1 MENSPKPN
9 SPLAPKTSE
18 IAAQPS
24 PGNPEVE
31 ARKRAVQQ
39 EKEKRLRDREQR
51 KRQKEQERKQRA
63 QARENAKAMRQDRQA
78 ASQQRGIDRS
88 AGAEQKRAEKSMAV
102 STRDA
107 MRKNKSKTDAGKRF
121 FSNRSSSNL
130 TVNSSTEI
138 NCIGDM
144 VGLNEDMYFK
154 VKIEGLPTMYVNS
167 ANREELRKDLVGLL
181 RNPSKAVG
189 DIKRV
194 TPQEV
199 KKRLRLR
206 SQGKEEEEMNEA
218 QIDKMKVVSKGFN
231 DRRGATLHNDQLVG
245 SGKASHKS
253 YVHKH
258 KDNKFYVV
266 DVPASPSRFKK
277 ESSVDEAKKTKPS
290 FSRAYTRDKRKE
302 QAELRRQHDQNV
314 KSELGIKEEVQLDE
328 EAQLDEDIRAML
340 INEGYSEEDIQYI
353 IDEGL
358 WDSIKGGVKS
368 AADKIKKTTS
378 NIRRKV
384 MNPNKD
390 SLLSKARTKLGLN
403 AKPKP
408 VVAKPKP
415 ATTVVSS
422 KPAPKPTYHNNN
434 RKDKIAKGSNTG
446 GVVNRSSKN
455 KSAHVPLSTVNK
467 PKPAA
472 PAPVATNKPTAT
484 SNISPG
490 ALAIAKK
497 YAKTEDV
504 MTSTSAD
511 SQVKLNPETGKYE
524 KKRMKRGQINA
535 QTATESVMSKL
546 KNHYMDES
554 KAYYAGL
561 SPSTT
566 EKRKAHFNKH
576 GKKADD
582 NNSAYKPA
590 PGDAAAET
598 KPSIH
603 TKKAAAMGMGPKNE
617 AGLWANIHAKR
628 KRGEKMRKKGAK
640 GAPTPEA
647 IRSAQKESYNI
658 NENKKGLENKAEKS
672 GMPLGVLKQV
682 YNRGMAAWKT
692 GHRPGTTPEQ
702 WGMARVNSFI
712 TKSSGTWGKADKDLA
727 AKVKK

>member
-1 MENSPKPN
+1 MTKA
-9 SPLAPKTSE
+9 LSE
-18 IAAQPS
+18 ILGFGQPTTPMTPAEKAEEIEQKKKKREELKKQQAATRERRQEELGKKREAEKKAKEERHDARIETR
-24 PGNPEVE
+24 GNRQVE
-31 ARKRAVQQ
+31 LAKQNANGAKIRARAAS
-39 EKEKRLRDREQR
+39 
-51 KRQKEQERKQRA
+51 KRQLVTGKGTTTASTKLNRA
-63 QARENAKAMRQDRQA
+63 RIKLATAKNASSYKAA
-78 ASQQRGIDRS
+78 ATS
-88 AGAEQKRAEKSMAV
+88 AKFH
-102 STRDA
+102 A
-107 MRKNKSKTDAGKRF
+107 MRKNINLQKSTM
-121 FSNRSSSNL
+121 NQ
-130 TVNSSTEI
+130 STEYDMSTVEI
-138 NCIGDM
+138 VSESCM

-266 DVPASPSRFKK
+266 DVPAPPSRFKK
-277 ESSVDEAKKTKPS
+277 ESFVTRSRISGEMDKASGRTQIDRKNDLAKAAAARQDSEKDLATFRKKNAKVLQSSIDEVTAGDVTA
-290 FSRAYTRDKRKE
+290 AY
-302 QAELRRQHDQNV
+302 Q
-314 KSELGIKEEVQLDE
+314 
-328 EAQLDEDIRAML
+328 RAMMHPQGSPERREAIGYYNSVKNRHKHNPIDVGEATADV
-340 INEGYSEEDIQYI
+340 IN
-353 IDEGL
+353 
-358 WDSIKGGVKS
+358 
-368 AADKIKKTTS
+368 
-378 NIRRKV
+378 
-384 MNPNKD
+384 
-390 SLLSKARTKLGLN
+390 
-403 AKPKP
+403 
-408 VVAKPKP
+408 
-415 ATTVVSS
+415 
-422 KPAPKPTYHNNN
+422 
-434 RKDKIAKGSNTG
+434 
-446 GVVNRSSKN
+446 
-455 KSAHVPLSTVNK
+455 
-467 PKPAA
+467 
-472 PAPVATNKPTAT
+472 
-484 SNISPG
+484 
-490 ALAIAKK
+490 
-497 YAKTEDV
+497 
-504 MTSTSAD
+504 
-511 SQVKLNPETGKYE
+511 
-524 KKRMKRGQINA
+524 
-535 QTATESVMSKL
+535 KL
-546 KNHYMDES
+546 KNYYMKES
-554 KAYYAGL
+554 SAYYTGL
-561 SPSTT
+561 SKSTADD
-566 EKRKAHFNKH
+566 RKAHFKKH

-582 NNSAYKPA
+582 DNSAYKPA
-590 PGDAAAET
+590 PGDATAKT

-628 KRGEKMRKKGAK
+628 ARGEKMRKKGAK

-647 IRSAQKESYNI
+647 IRSAQKNESYNI

-682 YNRGMAAWKT
+682 YNRGLAAWKT

>member
-1 MENSPKPN
+1 MTKA
-9 SPLAPKTSE
+9 LSE
-18 IAAQPS
+18 IFGFGQPATPMTPAEKAA
-24 PGNPEVE
+24 ERERKKKERE
-31 ARKRAVQQ
+31 AKKEQQAATREKRKEELDKKRAA
-39 EKEKRLRDREQR
+39 EKKAKEERHDARIEKRGNRQVELARQNASGAKIRAR
-51 KRQKEQERKQRA
+51 AASKRQLVTGKGTTTSSTKLNRA
-63 QARENAKAMRQDRQA
+63 RVELATAKNVSSYKKA
-78 ASQQRGIDRS
+78 ATS
-88 AGAEQKRAEKSMAV
+88 AKFH
-102 STRDA
+102 A
-107 MRKNKSKTDAGKRF
+107 MRKKINLQKSMM
-121 FSNRSSSNL
+121 NQ
-130 TVNSSTEI
+130 STEYDMSTVEI
-138 NCIGDM
+138 ISESCM

-194 TPQEV
+194 TPAEV

-206 SQGKEEEEMNEA
+206 SQGKEEEEMNESESDGYYMMTQAKKSAASAGEDYNDRSVADRHTAKVAKKMGYTHKDYTSGTYYKSRMPGSRRIESVEMNEA

-266 DVPASPSRFKK
+266 DIK
-277 ESSVDEAKKTKPS
+277 ESSVTRSRISGEMDKASGRTQIDRKNDLAKAAKARQDSEKDLATFRKKNAKVLQSSIDEVTAGDVTAAYQ
-290 FSRAYTRDKRKE
+290 RAMMHPQGSPERKE
-302 QAELRRQHDQNV
+302 AMNYYHSV
-314 KSELGIKEEVQLDE
+314 KNRHKHNPIDVG
-328 EAQLDEDIRAML
+328 EATADV
-340 INEGYSEEDIQYI
+340 IN
-353 IDEGL
+353 
-358 WDSIKGGVKS
+358 
-368 AADKIKKTTS
+368 
-378 NIRRKV
+378 
-384 MNPNKD
+384 
-390 SLLSKARTKLGLN
+390 
-403 AKPKP
+403 
-408 VVAKPKP
+408 
-415 ATTVVSS
+415 
-422 KPAPKPTYHNNN
+422 
-434 RKDKIAKGSNTG
+434 
-446 GVVNRSSKN
+446 
-455 KSAHVPLSTVNK
+455 
-467 PKPAA
+467 
-472 PAPVATNKPTAT
+472 
-484 SNISPG
+484 
-490 ALAIAKK
+490 
-497 YAKTEDV
+497 
-504 MTSTSAD
+504 
-511 SQVKLNPETGKYE
+511 
-524 KKRMKRGQINA
+524 
-535 QTATESVMSKL
+535 KL
-546 KNHYMDES
+546 KEYYTNES
-554 KAYYAGL
+554 SAYYAGL
-561 SPSTT
+561 SKSTADD
-566 EKRKAHFNKH
+566 RKAHFKKH

-582 NNSAYKPA
+582 DNSAYKPA
-590 PGDAAAET
+590 PGDATAKT

>member
-1 MENSPKPN
+1 MENNPKPN

-18 IAAQPS
+18 VAAQPS

-39 EKEKRLRDREQR
+39 EKEKRLREREQR
-51 KRQKEQERKQRA
+51 KRQKEQEKKQQA
-63 QARENAKAMRQDRQA
+63 QAKENAKAMRQDRQV

-88 AGAEQKRAEKSMAV
+88 AGAEQKRAERSMAV
-102 STRDA
+102 TTRDA
-107 MRKNKSKTDAGKRF
+107 IRRNKSKTAAGKQF
-121 FSNRSSSNL
+121 FGNRSSSNL
-130 TVNSSTEI
+130 AVNASTEI
-138 NCIGDM
+138 NCTDDM

-194 TPQEV
+194 TPAEV

-206 SQGKEEEEMNEA
+206 SQGKEEEEEMNEA
-218 QIDKMKVVSKGFN
+218 SKI
-231 DRRGATLHNDQLVG
+231 R
-245 SGKASHKS
+245 
-253 YVHKH
+253 
-258 KDNKFYVV
+258 
-266 DVPASPSRFKK
+266 
-277 ESSVDEAKKTKPS
+277 PS
-290 FSRAYTRDKRKE
+290 FSRAYISRKRKE
-302 QAELRRQHDQNV
+302 HAELKRQHDQNIRN
-314 KSELGIKEEVQLDE
+314 ELGVKEQANENY
-328 EAQLDEDIRAML
+328 LDEDIRSML

-358 WDSIKGGVKS
+358 WDNIKTGVKS

-384 MNPNKD
+384 MSPNKD

-408 VVAKPKP
+408 VVAKPK
-415 ATTVVSS
+415 TTVVSS
-422 KPAPKPTYHNNN
+422 KPAPRKPAYHNNN
-434 RKDKIAKGSNTG
+434 RKDKIAKGPTTS

-455 KSAHVPLSTVNK
+455 KSAHTPLTTVSK
-467 PKPAA
+467 PKPVAVT
-472 PAPVATNKPTAT
+472 PVVTNKPSAT
-484 SNISPG
+484 SNISP
-490 ALAIAKK
+490 AAMSIVKK

-524 KKRMKRGQINA
+524 KQRMKRGQINA
-535 QTATESVMSKL
+535 QTATEGVMSKL
-546 KNHYMDES
+546 KDHYTNES
-554 KAYYAGL
+554 SAYYAGL
-561 SPSTT
+561 SKSTADD
-566 EKRKAHFNKH
+566 RKAHFKKH

-590 PGDAAAET
+590 PGDARAKT

-603 TKKAAAMGMGPKNE
+603 TKKAAAMGMGPTDE
-617 AGLWANIHAKR
+617 ACWDSHKQVGMK
-628 KRGEKMRKKGAK
+628 KKGK
-640 GAPTPEA
+640 KMVPNCVP
-647 IRSAQKESYNI
+647 KNESYNI

>member
-9 SPLAPKTSE
+9 APLAPKTSE

-39 EKEKRLRDREQR
+39 EKEKRLREREQR
-51 KRQKEQERKQRA
+51 KRQREQEKKQRA
-63 QARENAKAMRQDRQA
+63 QARENAKAMRQDRLA

-102 STRDA
+102 ATRDA
-107 MRKNKSKTDAGKRF
+107 IRKNKSKTTAGKKF
-121 FSNRSSSNL
+121 FGNRSSSNL
-130 TVNSSTEI
+130 AVNSSTEI

-218 QIDKMKVVSKGFN
+218 QIDKMKVVSKGFLG
-231 DRRGATLHNDQLVG
+231 RKEAERHNDQLVG

-253 YVHKH
+253 YVHNH
-258 KDNKFYVV
+258 KDGKFYVV
-266 DVPASPSRFKK
+266 DMN
-277 ESSVDEAKKTKPS
+277 ESEVNEAKKTKPS
-290 FSRAYTRDKRKE
+290 FSRAYNRDKRKE

-314 KSELGIKEEVQLDE
+314 KSELGIKE

-358 WDSIKGGVKS
+358 WDSIKSGVKS

-415 ATTVVSS
+415 KPKPATTVVSS
-422 KPAPKPTYHNNN
+422 KPAPRKPTYHNNN
-434 RKDKIAKGSNTG
+434 RKDKIAKTSNTG

-484 SNISPG
+484 SNISPA

-535 QTATESVMSKL
+535 QTATEGVMSKL
-546 KNHYMDES
+546 KDHYTNES
-554 KAYYAGL
+554 SAYYAGL
-561 SPSTT
+561 SKSTADD
-566 EKRKAHFNKH
+566 RKAHFKKH

-582 NNSAYKPA
+582 DNSAYKPA
-590 PGDAAAET
+590 PGDATAKT

-617 AGLWANIHAKR
+617 AGPGLWANIDAKR
-628 KRGEKMRKKGAK
+628 KRGERMRKKGEK

-712 TKSSGTWGKADKDLA
+712 TKSPGTWGKADKDLA

>member
-9 SPLAPKTSE
+9 APLAPKTSE

-39 EKEKRLRDREQR
+39 EKEKRLREREQR
-51 KRQKEQERKQRA
+51 KRQREQEKKQQA
-63 QARENAKAMRQDRQA
+63 QARENAKAMRQDRRA

-88 AGAEQKRAEKSMAV
+88 AGAEQKRAERSMAV
-102 STRDA
+102 TTRDA
-107 MRKNKSKTDAGKRF
+107 IRRNKSKTAAGKQF
-121 FSNRSSSNL
+121 FGNRSSSNL
-130 TVNSSTEI
+130 AVNSSTEI
-138 NCIGDM
+138 NCTDDM

-189 DIKRV
+189 NIKRV
-194 TPQEV
+194 TPAEV

-206 SQGKEEEEMNEA
+206 SQGKEEEEEMDESY
-218 QIDKMKVVSKGFN
+218 IKFDHPKVEKISKGFEG
-231 DRRGATLHNDQLVG
+231 RKEAERHNDHLVG
-245 SGKASHKS
+245 KKKASGKS
-253 YVHKH
+253 YVLKH

-266 DVPASPSRFKK
+266 DIK
-277 ESSVDEAKKTKPS
+277 ESVEMNEASKIRPS
-290 FSRAYTRDKRKE
+290 FSRAYISRKRKE
-302 QAELRRQHDQNV
+302 HAELKRQHDQNIRN
-314 KSELGIKEEVQLDE
+314 ELGVKEQANENY
-328 EAQLDEDIRAML
+328 LDEDIRSML

-358 WDSIKGGVKS
+358 WDNIKTGVKS

-415 ATTVVSS
+415 VVAKPKPATTVVSS
-422 KPAPKPTYHNNN
+422 KPAPRKPTYHNNN

-484 SNISPG
+484 SNISPA
-490 ALAIAKK
+490 ALSIAKK

-535 QTATESVMSKL
+535 QTATEGVMSKL
-546 KNHYMDES
+546 KNHYMNES
-554 KAYYAGL
+554 KAYYAPDADGKKM
-561 SPSTT
+561 SKSTK
-566 EKRKAHFNKH
+566 EKRAAHFAK
-576 GKKADD
+576 G
-582 NNSAYKPA
+582 SYKPA
-590 PGDAAAET
+590 PGDATAKT
-598 KPSIH
+598 KPSKH
-603 TKKAAAMGMGPKNE
+603 TKNADEMGMGPTDE
-617 AGLWANIHAKR
+617 ACWDSHKQVGMK
-628 KRGEKMRKKGAK
+628 KKGK
-640 GAPTPEA
+640 KMVPNCVP
-647 IRSAQKESYNI
+647 KNESYNI

>member
-1 MENSPKPN
+1 MTKA
-9 SPLAPKTSE
+9 LSE
-18 IAAQPS
+18 ILGFGQPTTPMTPAEKPEEIEQKKKKREELKKQQAATRERRQEELGKKREAEKKAKEERHDARIETR
-24 PGNPEVE
+24 GNRQVE
-31 ARKRAVQQ
+31 LAKQNANGAKIRARAAS
-39 EKEKRLRDREQR
+39 
-51 KRQKEQERKQRA
+51 KRQLVTGKGTTTASTKLNRA
-63 QARENAKAMRQDRQA
+63 RIKLATAKNASSYKAA
-78 ASQQRGIDRS
+78 ATS
-88 AGAEQKRAEKSMAV
+88 AKFH
-102 STRDA
+102 A
-107 MRKNKSKTDAGKRF
+107 MRKNINLQKSTM
-121 FSNRSSSNL
+121 NQ
-130 TVNSSTEI
+130 STEYDMSTVEI
-138 NCIGDM
+138 VSESCM

-266 DVPASPSRFKK
+266 DVPAPPSRFKK
-277 ESSVDEAKKTKPS
+277 ESFVTRSRISGEMDKASGRTQIDRKNDLAKAAAARQDSEKDLATFRKKNAKVLQSSIDEVTAGDVTA
-290 FSRAYTRDKRKE
+290 AY
-302 QAELRRQHDQNV
+302 Q
-314 KSELGIKEEVQLDE
+314 
-328 EAQLDEDIRAML
+328 RAMIHPQGSPERREAIGYYNSVKNRHKHNPIDVGEATADV
-340 INEGYSEEDIQYI
+340 IN
-353 IDEGL
+353 
-358 WDSIKGGVKS
+358 
-368 AADKIKKTTS
+368 
-378 NIRRKV
+378 
-384 MNPNKD
+384 
-390 SLLSKARTKLGLN
+390 
-403 AKPKP
+403 
-408 VVAKPKP
+408 
-415 ATTVVSS
+415 
-422 KPAPKPTYHNNN
+422 
-434 RKDKIAKGSNTG
+434 
-446 GVVNRSSKN
+446 
-455 KSAHVPLSTVNK
+455 
-467 PKPAA
+467 
-472 PAPVATNKPTAT
+472 
-484 SNISPG
+484 
-490 ALAIAKK
+490 
-497 YAKTEDV
+497 
-504 MTSTSAD
+504 
-511 SQVKLNPETGKYE
+511 
-524 KKRMKRGQINA
+524 
-535 QTATESVMSKL
+535 KL
-546 KNHYMDES
+546 KNYYMKES
-554 KAYYAGL
+554 SAYYTGL
-561 SPSTT
+561 SKSTADD
-566 EKRKAHFNKH
+566 RKAHFKKH

-582 NNSAYKPA
+582 DNSAYKPA
-590 PGDAAAET
+590 PGDATAKT

-628 KRGEKMRKKGAK
+628 KRGERMRKKGEK

-658 NENKKGLENKAEKS
+658 NENKKGLENKADKS

-682 YNRGMAAWKT
+682 YNRGLAAWKT